1 MCKHFLYAIEKGV
14 YGWFWE
20 CPSGGDKCIYR
31 HALPPG
37 FVLKRDKEEEQVQE
51 TATITL
57 EELVERE
64 VSAGSSAKG
73 EGREREGGQGREREG
88 GRRRGG
94 GRGREGEAE
103 GGEGE

>member
-73 EGREREGGQGREREG
+73 EGRERGGVGRSG
-88 GRRRGG
+88 
-94 GRGREGEAE
+94 EGEGRSGE
-103 GGEGE
+103 EWGGERDRGGEGEG

>member
-1 MCKHFLYAIEKGV
+1 M

-73 EGREREGGQGREREG
+73 EGRERGGVGRSG
-88 GRRRGG
+88 
-94 GRGREGEAE
+94 EGEGRSGE
-103 GGEGE
+103 EWGGERDRGGEGEG

>member
-1 MCKHFLYAIEKGV
+1 MCLQVCKHFLYAIEKGV

-37 FVLKRDKEEEQVQE
+37 FVLKRDKEEEKVEE

-64 VSAGSSAKG
+64 VRVGSG
-73 EGREREGGQGREREG
+73 GIVRHQLIFCEGILLRVTPVH
-88 GRRRGG
+88 
-94 GRGREGEAE
+94 
-103 GGEGE
+103 

>member
-64 VSAGSSAKG
+64 VSAGSSARG
-73 EGREREGGQGREREG
+73 EGRGRG
-88 GRRRGG
+88 GRGEAWGG
-94 GRGREGEAE
+94 VGKVGGGERGRGREGE
-103 GGEGE
+103 G